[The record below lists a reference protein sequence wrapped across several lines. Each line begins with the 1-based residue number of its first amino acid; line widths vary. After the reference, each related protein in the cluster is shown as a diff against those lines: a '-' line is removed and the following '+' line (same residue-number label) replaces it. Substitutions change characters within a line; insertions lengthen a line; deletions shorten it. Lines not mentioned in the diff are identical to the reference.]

1 MEEMKSNVLMVDP
14 ALAASWLAKN
24 AQHNRPLRPT
34 VVAGYAQQMQRGQWQ
49 LTHQGVA
56 FDVNGILIDG
66 QHRLS
71 AVVQSNCIVPM
82 MVTINA
88 PSVAFEALDC
98 GIGRT
103 IGDRLKMN
111 PAVVAIITATASIKG
126 GSRRKIDQHTVAEI
140 HASRFGSTAELVVSS
155 TGTTTKRRHMSNAWV
170 AAAAC
175 VAIVE
180 GQDPSFVIEQRR
192 VMITQDEDNE
202 TTSAKSFRRR
212 FQYLASSHAVHV
224 GPELFACALRVFE
237 YESRDIKVIKL
248 VGDWREGARE
258 RVTAALQSTN
268 KGE

>member
-1 MEEMKSNVLMVDP
+1 MEMKSNVMMVDP
-14 ALAASWLAKN
+14 ALAAAWLAKN
-24 AQHNRPLRPT
+24 AQHNRPMRPT

-82 MVTINA
+82 MVTMNA
-88 PSVAFEALDC
+88 PSVSFEALDC

-103 IGDRLKMN
+103 IGDRLRMN
-111 PAVVAIITATASIKG
+111 PAVVALITATASIKG
-126 GSRRKIDQHTVAEI
+126 ASRRRVDQHAVAEI
-140 HASRFGSTAELVVSS
+140 HASRFGRVAELVISS
-155 TGTTTKRRHMSNAWV
+155 ARKTSTRRHMSNAWV

-180 GQDPSFVIEQRR
+180 GQDPAFVIEQRR
-192 VMITQDEDNE
+192 VLITQDEENE
-202 TTSAKSFRRR
+202 TASAKSFRRR
-212 FQYLASSHAVHV
+212 FQNLASSYDAHM

-248 VGDWREGARE
+248 VGDWRESARE
-258 RVTAALQSTN
+258 RATAALQSTN